1 MVKEI
6 VEQWHE
12 ENFTMVDEVAQAAL
26 ITELERELIPRAK
39 VAAALEELRAEMQAR
54 MRRPPSFE
62 PEIEVTVKSSA
73 RHWLQRLDATI
84 TKLGLALGK
93 I

>member
-1 MVKEI
+1 MMPELMNCPHDPEGWCLDCLK
-6 VEQWHE
+6 
-12 ENFTMVDEVAQAAL
+12 TM
-26 ITELERELIPRAK
+26 IPRAK
-39 VAAALEELRAEMQAR
+39 VAAAMEELRAEMQAR

-84 TKLGLALGK
+84 AKLGLAPRNGS
-93 I
+93 